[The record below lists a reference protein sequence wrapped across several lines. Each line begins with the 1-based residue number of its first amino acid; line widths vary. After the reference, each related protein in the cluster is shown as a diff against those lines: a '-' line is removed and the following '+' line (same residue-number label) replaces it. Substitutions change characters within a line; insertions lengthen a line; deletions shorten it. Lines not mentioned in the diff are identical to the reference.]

1 MKFRVGQVVRIVR
14 GARAGTIT
22 TVLSP
27 PVHPWCSLDDCPGGC
42 RHEHSAILAHRL
54 DLQSLD
60 GSGDLVGAPP
70 SWLEPYHEP
79 GDYTSLSELLRG
91 VVPAGKVDA

>member
-1 MKFRVGQVVRIVR
+1 
-14 GARAGTIT
+14 
-22 TVLSP
+22 
-27 PVHPWCSLDDCPGGC
+27 
-42 RHEHSAILAHRL
+42 LAHRL